1 MGIKQNF
8 GGDWTEQKLNMVR
21 QYLSAYTQIMSKQP
35 FDFAYIDAFAG
46 TGYREA
52 KAKQAHAIPLFPELA
67 QRDPQKLLDGSAS
80 IALRIQPPFTK
91 YIFIEKEQQRFE
103 QLQKLRAEFAGL
115 ASRISLVNEDCNAY
129 LQDRCKNY
137 NWKKHRA
144 VLFLDP
150 FGMQVQWETMK
161 AIAATKAID
170 LWILFP
176 LGIAVNRLL
185 KKNGDI
191 EESWCSRLDLMFG
204 THDWFGEF
212 YKQKNNQTLFGESTH
227 VTKVCSLESISNFYI
242 QRLKTIFAKVA
253 EKPYSLCNSKGNPL
267 FQLCFAVSN
276 PKGAPTALKIAE
288 YILNG

>member
-8 GGDWTEQKLNMVR
+8 GGDWTDQKLEMVK
-21 QYLSAYTQIMSKQP
+21 QYLAAYTKIMHNKP

-46 TGYREA
+46 TGYREV
-52 KAKQAHAIPLFPELA
+52 KTKQTHEIPLFPELA
-67 QRDPQKLLDGSAS
+67 QRDPQKLLDGSAR
-80 IALRIQPPFTK
+80 IALRIQPSFTK
-91 YIFIEKEQQRFE
+91 YIFIEKEPKRFD
-103 QLQKLRAEFAGL
+103 QLVKLRDEFPGL
-115 ASRISLVNEDCNAY
+115 SERILLVNADCNAY

-150 FGMQVQWETMK
+150 FGMQVAWNTME
-161 AIAATKAID
+161 AIAKTKAID

-185 KKNGDI
+185 RKDGKI
-191 EESWCSRLDLMFG
+191 TKSWNVRLDSLFG
-204 THDWFGEF
+204 THEWYDEF
-212 YKQKNNQTLFGESTH
+212 YKKKNIQTFFDESQQTI
-227 VTKVCSLESISNFYI
+227 KICNLESISNFYI
-242 QRLKTIFAKVA
+242 QRLKTLFVKVA

-276 PKGAPTALKIAE
+276 PKGAPTALKIAD
-288 YILNG
+288 YILKG